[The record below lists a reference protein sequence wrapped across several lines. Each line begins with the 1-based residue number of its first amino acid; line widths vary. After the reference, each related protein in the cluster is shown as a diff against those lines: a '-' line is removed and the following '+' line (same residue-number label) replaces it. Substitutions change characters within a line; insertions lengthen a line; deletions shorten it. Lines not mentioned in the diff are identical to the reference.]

1 MRLKNSI
8 AACGFAA
15 LLATLIGVPA
25 LAQSAPASTAP
36 VTPVCAN
43 CHESPHSTIMLTAHG
58 AQNDASGSSCQACHG
73 DASLHLKDPAKNK
86 PESLL
91 TSKTATAAEK
101 SGVCLSC
108 HGGSRHLEN
117 WAVAKHRKVDVT
129 CVNCHSIHG
138 TQTASNN
145 SEIKKAQ
152 FAAAPYT
159 TTVRQLVYK
168 RCVECHRDV
177 RAEITKPSH
186 HPIIEG
192 KVGCQDCHDPH
203 GSLVKASLRN
213 DSVVDLCTSC
223 HADKRG
229 PWIHEH
235 PPVEE
240 NCAICHTPHGS
251 AHKGAA
257 RAEAAGAVLRL
268 PRQRPYA
275 RHLRRPRHAARDAAV
290 EHPLRSLRVRELSSA
305 DPRQQRAGVRLRR
318 ILPPLR
324 PGNDHEI
331 KTHCHSRGRPLCAT
345 RVRRRELHV
354 GRIRRGRW
362 TRHEHQRCQPQ
373 WRVWQHRTA
382 FGHQPADAVRRPG
395 GRRQGAGVPEH
406 QQRADRRDRHPR
418 WQQRLLPAR
427 LRRGVRPR

>member
-1 MRLKNSI
+1 MRFKNSI

-15 LLATLIGVPA
+15 ILATLIGAPA

-43 CHESPHSTIMLTAHG
+43 CHESQHSTIMLTAHG
-58 AQNDASGSSCQACHG
+58 AQNDANGSSCQACHG

-159 TTVRQLVYK
+159 TTVRQLAYK
-168 RCVECHRDV
+168 RCIECHRDV

-192 KVGCQDCHDPH
+192 KIGCQDCHNPH
-203 GSLVKASLRN
+203 GSLVRASLRN
-213 DSVVDLCTSC
+213 DSIVDLCTSC

-251 AHKGAA
+251 AHKGLLAQKPPA
-257 RAEAAGAVLRL
+257 LCSDCHANGHTHGIYDGRGTLPGTLPSNIRFEASGCVNCHRQIHGSNAPASAYGEYFLR
-268 PRQRPYA
+268 
-275 RHLRRPRHAARDAAV
+275 
-290 EHPLRSLRVRELSSA
+290 
-305 DPRQQRAGVRLRR
+305 
-318 ILPPLR
+318 
-324 PGNDHEI
+324 
-331 KTHCHSRGRPLCAT
+331 
-345 RVRRRELHV
+345 
-354 GRIRRGRW
+354 
-362 TRHEHQRCQPQ
+362 
-373 WRVWQHRTA
+373 
-382 FGHQPADAVRRPG
+382 
-395 GRRQGAGVPEH
+395 
-406 QQRADRRDRHPR
+406 
-418 WQQRLLPAR
+418 
-427 LRRGVRPR
+427 